1 MSPYITIDKGNKS
14 NTLASDVNLK
24 EEIKMSLINMA
35 MNIGHFN
42 IKISIN
48 KDEEKKKE
56 MMRKKIEHEQRIN
69 EALEQ
74 RNNLMI
80 KYGVYETFR

>member
-1 MSPYITIDKGNKS
+1 MRSLIYFKLEGAKTNWGAGNMSPDITIDKGNKS

-48 KDEEKKKE
+48 RDEEK
-56 MMRKKIEHEQRIN
+56 Q
-69 EALEQ
+69 
-74 RNNLMI
+74 
-80 KYGVYETFR
+80 